1 MDRKGAPLW
10 LWLCVAAAL
19 SGVSAADVFD
29 AVLGDAGPCQR
40 ACGDRY
46 GDRYGAQ
53 VAGDG
58 HASENLTRGGGAEAA
73 GGMEER
79 ERLTLACERGC
90 RLFSICQFVDDGVDL
105 NGTRYE
111 CLAACMEAYKRAEEQ
126 VACSTGCD
134 SQQPLAVL
142 RQKQLMSMVPR
153 IHFLYP
159 LTLVSSLCGN
169 LMSSAQSFIS
179 SSWTFYLQADDG
191 KVVVFQVRSAP
202 PESQPE
208 LELEI
213 PNLHLAFGGL
223 MAASQ
228 QREKLDQDFLPRLQ
242 RVASSEEDV
251 RQFAAEHEAK
261 REERSNSGESSFQL
275 LYEEHAK
282 HDFLSCMSRRS
293 GLPRWILAFTLILSI
308 VVLLWLCCATTAT
321 APDQYI
327 RLPQKLSINGD
338 LQYLKELYLKMP
350 LDSTVPLV
358 SVAMEDDGD
367 EGGPL
372 PAKVAMLHATL

>member
-1 MDRKGAPLW
+1 MDRKGAPL
-10 LWLCVAAAL
+10 LWLCLAAAL
-19 SGVSAADVFD
+19 SGASAAGDVFD

-40 ACGDRY
+40 ACEASY
-46 GDRYGAQ
+46 GASYGAQ

-58 HASENLTRGGGAEAA
+58 HAGDATASENLTRGGGGGAEAA
-73 GGMEER
+73 GGVEER

-134 SQQPLAVL
+134 NQQPLAVL

-191 KVVVFQVRSAP
+191 KVVVFQ
-202 PESQPE
+202 SQPE

-242 RVASSEEDV
+242 RVASSEDDV
-251 RQFAAEHEAK
+251 RQLAAEHEAK

-358 SVAMEDDGD
+358 SMAMEDDGD

-372 PAKVAMLHATL
+372 PAKVAMSHATL

>member
-202 PESQPE
+202 PEVSF
-208 LELEI
+208 I
-213 PNLHLAFGGL
+213 F
-223 MAASQ
+223 
-228 QREKLDQDFLPRLQ
+228 

>member
-1 MDRKGAPLW
+1 MIATGVGTPIEGGGDTRGGMTSERNGEMTEKNPHWTTLNGGMDRKGAPLW

-53 VAGDG
+53 
-58 HASENLTRGGGAEAA
+58 
-73 GGMEER
+73 

-202 PESQPE
+202 PEVSF
-208 LELEI
+208 I
-213 PNLHLAFGGL
+213 F
-223 MAASQ
+223 
-228 QREKLDQDFLPRLQ
+228 